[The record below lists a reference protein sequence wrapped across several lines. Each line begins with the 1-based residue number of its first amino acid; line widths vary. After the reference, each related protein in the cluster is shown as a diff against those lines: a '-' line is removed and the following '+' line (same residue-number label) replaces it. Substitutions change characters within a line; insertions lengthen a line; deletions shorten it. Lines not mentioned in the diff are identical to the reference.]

1 VKRDPVS
8 SSNIVSV
15 GYDAPSETLEV
26 EFMSGAVYQ
35 YYNVPQS
42 IYDAF
47 IVAPSAGQFFAYQ
60 IKNAFPYSRVG

>member
-1 VKRDPVS
+1 MKRDPVS

-15 GYDAPSETLEV
+15 GYDAPSETLEI

-47 IVAPSAGQFFAYQ
+47 IAASSAGQFFAYQ

>member
-1 VKRDPVS
+1 MNRDPVS

-15 GYDAPSETLEV
+15 GYDGPSETLEI

-42 IYDAF
+42 VYDTLITA
-47 IVAPSAGQFFAYQ
+47 ASAGQFFAYQ
-60 IKNAFPYSRVG
+60 IRNAFPYSRVG